1 VAADVSVPPPVAVQ
15 LYSVREQAAEAFAA
29 VLEQIGAMGYV
40 GVEVAGFHGRTADE
54 VRDAATGAGLRIAS
68 AHVFWS
74 SESQFAAALDE
85 HAELGC
91 DTVVLPFLGPE
102 AFADLDAIGRTAE
115 LVSSALD
122 LATERGF
129 TLGYHNHWWEL
140 ERVIGGRPALL
151 HLFDRL
157 DPRVVA
163 EVDIYWTRVGGS
175 DPVQV
180 VRELG
185 ERARL
190 LHVKDGPA
198 DTPDSAMVAVG
209 DGAID
214 VPGVL
219 AAAPHAQWHIVE
231 LDTCETNML
240 DAIARSRDYLVEH
253 RLSTGR

>member
-1 VAADVSVPPPVAVQ
+1 VPTAGVAPPPVAVQ
-15 LYSVREQAAEAFAA
+15 LYSVREQAEVAFAA

-40 GVEVAGFHGRTADE
+40 GVEVAGFHGRTPDE

-74 SESQFAAALDE
+74 DASEFAAALDT

-91 DTVVLPFLGPE
+91 DTVVLPFLGPDS
-102 AFADLDAIGRTAE
+102 FADLDAIARSAE
-115 LVSSALD
+115 LVSTALD

-140 ERVIGGRPALL
+140 AHVIAGRPALL

-163 EVDIYWTRVGGS
+163 EVDIYWARVGGCDS
-175 DPVQV
+175 AEIVA
-180 VRELG
+180 ELG

-198 DTPDSAMVAVG
+198 DTPESAMVAVG

-219 AAAPHAQWHIVE
+219 SAAPHAQWHIVE
-231 LDTCETNML
+231 LDRCETDML
-240 DAIARSRDYLVEH
+240 EAIARSRDYLVEH
-253 RLSTGR
+253 GLSSGR

>member
-1 VAADVSVPPPVAVQ
+1 VSAPPPVAVQ
-15 LYSVREQAAEAFAA
+15 LYSVREQAQEAFAA

-40 GVEVAGFHGRTADE
+40 GVEVAGFHGRTPDE

-68 AHVFWS
+68 AHVFWAGE
-74 SESQFAAALDE
+74 SEFAAALDE

-91 DTVVLPFLGPE
+91 DTVVLPFLAPD
-102 AFADLDAIGRTAE
+102 AFVDLDAIAHAAE
-115 LVSSALD
+115 LVNTALD

-140 ERVIGGRPALL
+140 ESVIDGRPALL

-163 EVDIYWTRVGGS
+163 EVDIYWVRVGGR
-175 DPVQV
+175 DPAQIVD
-180 VRELG
+180 ELG

-198 DTPDSAMVAVG
+198 DVPESAMVAVG

-231 LDTCETNML
+231 LDICETNML
-240 DAIARSRDYLVEH
+240 EAIARSRDYLVEH
-253 RLSTGR
+253 HLSTGR